1 MFVVCGWLFVVG
13 HLSLVIGHLSL
24 VIRRWVEGNWPGFLG
39 VLEASGRGL
48 GFSEMDVR
56 GGRARGRGRKGGK
69 QTASGSGSRP
79 RPNHVLSGT
88 FLVPF

>member
-1 MFVVCGWLFVVG
+1 LFVVCGWLFVVG

-48 GFSEMDVR
+48 GREKSSGTGFGVF
-56 GGRARGRGRKGGK
+56 GNGCKGRAGEGSREKRRKANRVRK
-69 QTASGSGSRP
+69 RVPTAS
-79 RPNHVLSGT
+79 
-88 FLVPF
+88 